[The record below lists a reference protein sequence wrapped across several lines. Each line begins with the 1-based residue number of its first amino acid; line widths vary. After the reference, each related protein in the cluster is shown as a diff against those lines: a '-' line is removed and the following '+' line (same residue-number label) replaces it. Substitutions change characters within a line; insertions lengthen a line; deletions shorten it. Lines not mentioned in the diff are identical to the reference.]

1 MRILGVSPL
10 HRTAKNP
17 VRFVSSSAPLAAG
30 PSVTSSTH
38 PSGDVPWSPVRASM
52 RDVSKVRSQHGG
64 PSIPG
69 TLFLVSPLQELLS
82 CVEAGGS
89 SHSVIHSRDVHPMLF
104 CVSPGSSLWGQGE
117 MRRARFQDLWGLG
130 SSEETNTRETV
141 LQIHTE
147 LQLCRKYCEIH
158 SVKICRVRSFPL
170 AG

>member
-1 MRILGVSPL
+1 MPHL

-17 VRFVSSSAPLAAG
+17 VRFVSSSAPLVAG

-69 TLFLVSPLQELLS
+69 TLFLVSPLQELLF

-104 CVSPGSSLWGQGE
+104 CVSHGSGAKGE
-117 MRRARFQDLWGLG
+117 MRWARFQDLWGLG

-141 LQIHTE
+141 LQIHAE
-147 LQLCRKYCEIH
+147 LQICRKYCEIH
-158 SVKICRVRSFPL
+158 STEICRVWSFPL
-170 AG
+170 AD